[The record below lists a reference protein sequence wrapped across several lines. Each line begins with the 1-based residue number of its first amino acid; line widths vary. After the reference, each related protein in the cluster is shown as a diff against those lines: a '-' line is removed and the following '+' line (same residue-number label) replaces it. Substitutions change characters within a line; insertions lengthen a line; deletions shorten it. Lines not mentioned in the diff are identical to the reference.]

1 MLMHIFLTGM
11 YQPIIKFI
19 KCHNARRYSLTN
31 KRPDGVCVLLNPEQ
45 SKHSN
50 NNIMN
55 MSSQTFYTTSS
66 I

>member
-1 MLMHIFLTGM
+1 MHIFLTGM

-31 KRPDGVCVLLNPEQ
+31 KRPDGVCVLLNAAEQ